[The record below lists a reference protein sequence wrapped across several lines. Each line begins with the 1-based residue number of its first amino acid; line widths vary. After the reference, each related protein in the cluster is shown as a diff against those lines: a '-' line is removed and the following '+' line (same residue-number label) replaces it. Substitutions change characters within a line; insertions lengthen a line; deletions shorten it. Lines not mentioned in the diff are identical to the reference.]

1 MAYGEF
7 SESAKKVTV
16 AVSKSKIS
24 IRDVAAAA
32 GVSLQTVSNVLNSPD
47 RVKPE
52 TQEKVLA
59 AIKKLKYSPN
69 LSARRLR
76 TNKSSTVAIRM
87 DSSAT
92 IENLQQGFLP
102 GYIQDEFAYNVVRAA
117 HNRQIKVVTYAASNL
132 EEEIEMVK
140 SYIDSN
146 EMDGLILTST
156 KVGDP
161 RIKFLYSNRIPY
173 LTFGRPWGSEDMYS
187 TKHPWV
193 DVDGSKGTELATK
206 MFWEQGSRNIGFI
219 GWKPLP
225 FDKKA
230 PLSTG
235 DDRFLGWKDSL
246 SKLTNRPPIKQLSV
260 FGEESIASGRKCL
273 LELFRK
279 NPDLEAVICA
289 SDTLALG
296 AFLELQTMGH
306 YTVRVCG
313 FDNSPVSKEFGFSSV
328 DQNLAQVAS
337 QAFEILMGENGNQIR
352 HVNFQKESTQAHVLL
367 KPKLIIR

>member
-1 MAYGEF
+1 MA
-7 SESAKKVTV
+7 STN
-16 AVSKSKIS
+16 SKIS
-24 IRDVAAAA
+24 IREVAAAA
-32 GVSLQTVSNVLNSPD
+32 QVSLQTVSNVLNSPEK
-47 RVKPE
+47 VKPE

-87 DSSAT
+87 DSSAAV
-92 IENLQQGFLP
+92 ENLQQGFLP
-102 GYIQDEFAYNVVRAA
+102 GYIQDEFAYNIVKAA
-117 HNRQIKVVTYAASNL
+117 HNRQIKVVTYAASTL

-156 KVGDP
+156 AVGDP
-161 RIKFLYSNRIPY
+161 RIKFLYANRIPY
-173 LTFGRPWGSEDMYS
+173 LTFGRPWGSPEMYS

-206 MFWEQGSRNIGFI
+206 MFWEQGSRKIGFI

-225 FDKKA
+225 FDKSV

-235 DDRFLGWKDSL
+235 DDRYLGWKQSL
-246 SKLTNRPPIKQLSV
+246 SKLARRAPIKQLSV

-273 LELFRK
+273 LELFRR

-296 AFLELQTMGH
+296 AFLELQTLGH

-328 DQNLAQVAS
+328 DQNLSQVAS
-337 QAFEILMGENGNQIR
+337 KAFEILMGENGNQIR
-352 HVNFQKESTQAHVLL
+352 HVNFQKESAQAHVLL
-367 KPKLIIR
+367 KPKLIVR

>member
-1 MAYGEF
+1 MVGGEL
-7 SESAKKVTV
+7 SEPTKRITV
-16 AVSKSKIS
+16 AQNNSKIS
-24 IRDVAAAA
+24 IREVAAEAD
-32 GVSLQTVSNVLNSPD
+32 VSLQTVSNVLNSPD

-76 TNKSSTVAIRM
+76 TSKSSTVAIRM

-92 IENLQQGFLP
+92 VENLQQGFLP
-102 GYIQDEFAYNVVRAA
+102 GYIQDEFAYNIVKAA
-117 HNRQIKVVTYAASNL
+117 HNRQIKVVTYTASSI
-132 EEEIEMVK
+132 EEEIDMVK
-140 SYIDSN
+140 NYIDSN

-173 LTFGRPWGSEDMYS
+173 LTFGRPWGAEDMYS

-206 MFWEQGSRNIGFI
+206 MFWEQGSRKIGFI
-219 GWKPLP
+219 GWKPIP
-225 FDKKA
+225 FDKTN

-235 DDRFLGWKDSL
+235 DDRFLGWKRSL
-246 SKLTNRPPIKQLSV
+246 SKLATRAPLKQLSV

-273 LELFRK
+273 LELMRK
-279 NPDLEAVICA
+279 EPDLEAVICA

-296 AFLELQTMGH
+296 AFLELQNAGH

-328 DQNLAQVAS
+328 DQDLAQVAS
-337 QAFEILMGENGNQIR
+337 KAFEILMGENGNQIR
-352 HVNFQKESTQAHVLL
+352 HVNFQKELAQAHVLL
-367 KPKLIIR
+367 KPKLVVR